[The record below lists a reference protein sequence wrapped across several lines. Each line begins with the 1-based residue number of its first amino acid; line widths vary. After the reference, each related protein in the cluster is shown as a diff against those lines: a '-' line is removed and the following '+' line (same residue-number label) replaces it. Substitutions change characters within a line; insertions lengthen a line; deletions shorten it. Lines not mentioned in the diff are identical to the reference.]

1 MPAKLNINE
10 SFICRIWDEGGKYLE
25 PLFTV
30 NSEPVEILESG
41 KRNFDSGPDYTEAKI
56 KIGDKTYIG
65 DVEVHRDFKGWTDHK
80 HKNDRRYNSVI
91 LQVVLWNTPEIQHPV
106 LKNKRYIPTII
117 LSSFLKK
124 SIHEIWQEI
133 IDNPSV
139 NFRLPCINSEP
150 DANNVQK
157 MLGKL
162 ALERLNIK
170 SERMHDRMEDIIK
183 ENNSNSLKNS
193 IIWKQALFEYLFEA
207 LGYSKNKEQMLR
219 LAKNLKIKSIIEKL
233 TVSKEK
239 DLEFIQAVLYGSGG
253 FLFDTRIKDE
263 YIQTLKAFWEKYNSE
278 FGNSVYKSE
287 WVFFRL
293 RPQNF
298 PTVRIAT
305 GSELLRKIIKEN
317 LFKNII
323 NCFDSSAFEVK
334 PAHKEIHELFDIET
348 EGYWSNHYNFG
359 KLSKNNYGKLGTQR
373 INDIIINVIIPIVY
387 LYSQAFNKPA
397 LQKNIIQYYTSVN
410 VRSDNEVLRV
420 MEEQLLRKNN
430 IAVNTPAIEQAV
442 IQLHNFYCVRL
453 KCSNCGIRRD
463 RVSDK
468 AYDYTIIF
476 Y

>member
-10 SFICRIWDEGGKYLE
+10 SFICRIWDESEKYLD

-30 NSEPVEILESG
+30 NSEPVEILDPG
-41 KRNFDSGPDYTEAKI
+41 KRNFDSGPDYTDTKI

-139 NFRLPCINSEP
+139 NFRLPCVNSAQ
-150 DANNVQK
+150 DTNNVRK

-162 ALERLNIK
+162 ALERLNMK
-170 SERMHDRMEDIIK
+170 SERMHDRMDDIIK
-183 ENNSNSLKNS
+183 ENNSASFKNS
-193 IIWKQALFEYLFEA
+193 IVWKQALFEYLFEA

-219 LAKNLKIKSIIEKL
+219 LAKSIKIKSFNDRF
-233 TVSKEK
+233 TNSMEK

-263 YIQTLKAFWEKYNSE
+263 YILLLKSLWEKNNTE

-287 WVFFRL
+287 WIFFRL

-305 GSELLRKIIKEN
+305 GSELLRKIIKED

-323 NCFDSSAFEVK
+323 CCFDSSAFEVK
-334 PAHKEIHELFDIET
+334 PAHKEIHGIFDIET
-348 EGYWSNHYNFG
+348 EGYWSNHYHFG
-359 KLSKNNYGKLGTQR
+359 KLSKSNYSKIGAQR
-373 INDIIINVIIPIVY
+373 INDIIINVVIPIVY
-387 LYSQAFNKPA
+387 LYSQVFSKPV
-397 LQKNIIQYYTSVN
+397 LKKNILQYYTSVI
-410 VRSDNEVLRV
+410 VSSDNEVLRV

-442 IQLHNFYCVRL
+442 IQLHNFYCVRQ
-453 KCSNCGIRRD
+453 KCGNCSIRGDVVR
-463 RVSDK
+463 DK
-468 AYDYTIIF
+468 AYDYRIIF